1 MVEEANLMC
10 TFSRLGLD
18 RPFIQQAERMGLF
31 NLNDIMNVKVSKL
44 KQHEDFSFTWY
55 ASMLNL
61 LKEQDLLRRFQE
73 NQL

>member
-1 MVEEANLMC
+1 MVEEANLMI
-10 TFSRLGLD
+10 TFSRLGMDKL
-18 RPFIQQAERMGLF
+18 FIQRAERLGLF
-31 NLNDIMNVKVSKL
+31 TLNDVMNVKLSKL
-44 KQHEDFSFTWY
+44 KQHKDFSFTWY

>member
-10 TFSRLGLD
+10 SFSRLGADKL
-18 RPFIQQAERMGLF
+18 FIQQAACLGLY
-31 NLNDIMNVKVSKL
+31 NLNDIMNVKLSKL
-44 KQHEDFSFTWY
+44 KKHKDFTFTWY

>member
-10 TFSRLGLD
+10 SFSRLGMD
-18 RPFIQQAERMGLF
+18 RSFIQQAERLGLF
-31 NLNDIMNVKVSKL
+31 NLNDVMNAKVSKL
-44 KQHEDFSFTWY
+44 KQHKEFSFTWY
-55 ASMLNL
+55 AIMLNL